1 MKNLTLSALHIS
13 TVALSILFSKSIVPE
28 QGQTN
33 NTGIESEKQT
43 WKYQDQ
49 AVAFD

>member
-1 MKNLTLSALHIS
+1 MKNFSLSALHIW
-13 TVALSILFSKSIVPE
+13 TVAFSILSSKSIVPE

-43 WKYQDQ
+43 WKHQDQ